1 MKDNAIRNPIASH
14 SHSLPFSF
22 HHSPIHSCLF
32 HPHLVGDLN
41 SPLHPLHDTIVPPGF
56 GFHPNFL
63 PVYKPYS
70 KMKRM
75 FSKKGLVE
83 SSKDEKIE
91 DVESDADLQEYVLHL
106 ILCSSP
112 ISIPCLTLA

>member
-1 MKDNAIRNPIASH
+1 MIVATQQSYTEEEIEVKESAIHNRIASH
-14 SHSLPFSF
+14 SHSLPFPSNQ
-22 HHSPIHSCLF
+22 SSIHSCLF
-32 HPHLVGDLN
+32 HPHMLGGPH
-41 SPLHPLHDTIVPPGF
+41 SPLHTLHDTIVPPGF

-91 DVESDADLQEYVLHL
+91 DVESDADLQE
-106 ILCSSP
+106 
-112 ISIPCLTLA
+112 

>member
-1 MKDNAIRNPIASH
+1 MKENAIRNPIASH
-14 SHSLPFSF
+14 FHSLPFPSNR
-22 HHSPIHSCLF
+22 SSIHSCMF
-32 HPHLVGDLN
+32 HPHLVGGPH
-41 SPLHPLHDTIVPPGF
+41 SPRHPLHDTIAPPGF

-106 ILCSSP
+106 ISCSSP